1 MIRIASGMIGVA
13 IASVCW
19 NAGGAVA
26 KDIEIPTHL
35 GELAKS
41 TGSYISQARACKTD
55 EWKLA
60 LRESVIQVQKW
71 KPERDLKYFQL
82 IVEWANRYEALG
94 CDQRTLLRIRQALR
108 TYLDR
113 FIEDRD
119 SGCKILPHSN
129 FVC

>member
-13 IASVCW
+13 VASVCW

-55 EWKLA
+55 E
-60 LRESVIQVQKW
+60 
-71 KPERDLKYFQL
+71 
-82 IVEWANRYEALG
+82 
-94 CDQRTLLRIRQALR
+94 
-108 TYLDR
+108 
-113 FIEDRD
+113 
-119 SGCKILPHSN
+119 
-129 FVC
+129 

>member
-1 MIRIASGMIGVA
+1 MIRIASGMIGVVV
-13 IASVCW
+13 ASVCW

-60 LRESVIQVQKW
+60 LRESIKEVQKRR
-71 KPERDLKYFQL
+71 PGSDLRYFQL
-82 IVEWANRYEALG
+82 VVEWANRLEARDCDQERLLTAKQYQRIDLDSFMRNEPGLG
-94 CDQRTLLRIRQALR
+94 CSLSPRL
-108 TYLDR
+108 
-113 FIEDRD
+113 
-119 SGCKILPHSN
+119 
-129 FVC
+129 VC